1 MVATFSPH
9 RDAGGTLHLPSPT
22 GIHHVDASSAIRQLR
37 RSLSRSPSKSSDFR
51 FLSRSHSQT
60 PNTPFISS
68 PLSPSRRGNL
78 FFVPA
83 TTSHV
88 SPFTA
93 SVPAKSTASTLTTT
107 ATTSS
112 ATPVAIPFPP
122 SAKISRPVMRRTG
135 SLPNARSRTSPKSP
149 SKRVLNV
156 SSDQGNAT
164 AAPPI
169 ASPFIENEN
178 RVQED
183 STTSENF
190 QPFSTDLSPEN
201 INTNFALKPS
211 LGRIEKRRSGNFGS
225 LGSAVSPLKRTDG
238 AMNLDQNEFASPSA
252 KRRSLQYIS
261 GVSDF
266 SIFDATDNSQSS
278 NDISNNMVR
287 ETETQP
293 FAFSSL
299 PGGNFATIPKR
310 SSSLRRST
318 LQQRGERPLF
328 SRSRLMNV
336 DYPDSP
342 PKSPIAAMRHRPSLD
357 SSLSSSIPF
366 RDNLFTPQPRPAS
379 SNPLFANV
387 QHGMANS
394 TPHAAH
400 PLSRTITQSSS
411 SSSLADDSPTHEPIH
426 KSDRPRPIFNFS
438 KSLPVGTTRPE
449 PQRQF
454 TREDSNASTDSFA
467 TPDNYRQ
474 AKPYAAAFM
483 STGLISKKNRNAEDS
498 QSSFGASTKN
508 MPDTPCKRSTTFLP
522 SAQKALP
529 VRPVSRPKLVRQPFL
544 APSTPSQH
552 AVPASG
558 PFSRGNGVLSNVFNR
573 PYHSRRDSFVSIDG
587 DDGSISQSPSARHG
601 SQQSNESDF
610 PPTPTKQTPA
620 THEILPGS
628 LRGTPLGE
636 TSIKVPI
643 DAQEATTP
651 CTPKD
656 SIFPPDPSGLSI
668 SAPNEPALSLDDL
681 NASTITFPATPTASR
696 DYFAPTGKRKSMS
709 LGGFNAMDVDTSL
722 TTRFDKVE
730 LIGTG
735 EFSQV
740 YRVSNPP
747 ETSQYKSIFSLP
759 SAGCNSPSALS
770 ERVWAVKKSKQAFGG
785 PKDRTRR
792 MREAEILRALAH
804 SDHVISFI
812 DHWEDRGHLYIQTE
826 YCEEG
831 SLDVF
836 LAQVGLKARLDDFR
850 IWKILLELSQGLKHI
865 HDSGFI
871 HLDLKPANVLITFEG
886 VLKIGDFGMATTW
899 PAEKH
904 IEGEGDREY
913 MGPEVLM
920 GMYDKPA
927 DIFALGLIIFEIAGN
942 VELPDNGLSW
952 QKLRNGDIS
961 DVPSLTWSSE
971 TSILRDASGN
981 PLFEG
986 FSFDELCHSDPAFED
1001 SGIDFT
1007 GSRLPKPHHLTRSG
1021 ELVEPPSFM
1030 VDANHEDAL
1039 DKLVRWMISPDP
1051 SQRPTADHLLQAHGI
1066 QWAMTRRRAGATVFE
1081 GNWGPADEILQ
1092 EDAEMID
1099 V

>member
-60 PNTPFISS
+60 TPNTPFISS

-88 SPFTA
+88 SPFTTTT
-93 SVPAKSTASTLTTT
+93 PAKSTASTLTTT
-107 ATTSS
+107 ASASTT
-112 ATPVAIPFPP
+112 TPVAIPFPP

-149 SKRVLNV
+149 TKRVLNV

-164 AAPPI
+164 AIPPV
-169 ASPFIENEN
+169 ATLFSQNESCTQEN
-178 RVQED
+178 
-183 STTSENF
+183 STLSENF
-190 QPFSTDLSPEN
+190 QPFSTEPSPEN
-201 INTNFALKPS
+201 VNSNLALKPT

-225 LGSAVSPLKRTDG
+225 LASAVSPLKRTDG
-238 AMNLDQNEFASPSA
+238 AMNVDQNESASPSA
-252 KRRSLQYIS
+252 KRRSLQCLS
-261 GVSDF
+261 GTPDF
-266 SIFDATDNSQSS
+266 SIFDATDSFQSS
-278 NDISNNMVR
+278 SETWDSMTR
-287 ETETQP
+287 ETETHP

-342 PKSPIAAMRHRPSLD
+342 PRSPIAAMRHRPSLD
-357 SSLSSSIPF
+357 SSLSSSTPF
-366 RDNLFTPQPRPAS
+366 RDNLFTPPQPRPAA

-387 QHGMANS
+387 QHEITS
-394 TPHAAH
+394 TTPHAAH

-438 KSLPVGTTRPE
+438 KSLPVGATRPE
-449 PQRQF
+449 AQRQF
-454 TREDSNASTDSFA
+454 AREDSNASTDSFA

-474 AKPYAAAFM
+474 AKPCAAAFM
-483 STGLISKKNRNAEDS
+483 STGLISKKNRNAEDL
-498 QSSFGASTKN
+498 QSSFGASTKT
-508 MPDTPCKRSTTFLP
+508 MPDTPCKRSSTFLP

-529 VRPVSRPKLVRQPFL
+529 VRPVARPKLIRQPFM

-558 PFSRGNGVLSNVFNR
+558 PFSRGNGVLGNVFSR
-573 PYHSRRDSFVSIDG
+573 PYQSRRDSFVSIDG
-587 DDGSISQSPSARHG
+587 DDQSVSQSPSARHD

-610 PPTPTKQTPA
+610 PPTPTKQTP
-620 THEILPGS
+620 TNHGLLPGS
-628 LRGTPLGE
+628 LRGTPFGE
-636 TSIKVPI
+636 PPTQVPI
-643 DAQEATTP
+643 DVLEASTP

-740 YRVSNPP
+740 YRVSNPQD
-747 ETSQYKSIFSLP
+747 TSQYKSIFSLP
-759 SAGCNSPSALS
+759 SAGCNSPSALP

-792 MREAEILRALAH
+792 VREAEILRALAH
-804 SDHVISFI
+804 SDHVISFF

-850 IWKILLELSQGLKHI
+850 IWKILLELSQVCLSTKKQCCNRLLI
-865 HDSGFI
+865 RTAGF
-871 HLDLKPANVLITFEG
+871 
-886 VLKIGDFGMATTW
+886 
-899 PAEKH
+899 
-904 IEGEGDREY
+904 
-913 MGPEVLM
+913 
-920 GMYDKPA
+920 
-927 DIFALGLIIFEIAGN
+927 
-942 VELPDNGLSW
+942 
-952 QKLRNGDIS
+952 
-961 DVPSLTWSSE
+961 E
-971 TSILRDASGN
+971 TYS
-981 PLFEG
+981 
-986 FSFDELCHSDPAFED
+986 
-1001 SGIDFT
+1001 
-1007 GSRLPKPHHLTRSG
+1007 
-1021 ELVEPPSFM
+1021 
-1030 VDANHEDAL
+1030 
-1039 DKLVRWMISPDP
+1039 
-1051 SQRPTADHLLQAHGI
+1051 
-1066 QWAMTRRRAGATVFE
+1066 
-1081 GNWGPADEILQ
+1081 
-1092 EDAEMID
+1092 
-1099 V
+1099 

>member
-9 RDAGGTLHLPSPT
+9 RDGGTLHLPSPT

-51 FLSRSHSQT
+51 FLSRPHSQANS
-60 PNTPFISS
+60 NTPFISS

-83 TTSHV
+83 TTSNI
-88 SPFTA
+88 SAANLST
-93 SVPAKSTASTLTTT
+93 PAPSKSTFAASTTP
-107 ATTSS
+107 AAAPP
-112 ATPVAIPFPP
+112 ATPVAVPFPP
-122 SAKISRPVMRRTG
+122 SAKITRPLMRRTG
-135 SLPNARSRTSPKSP
+135 SLPNTRPRTSPKSP
-149 SKRVLNV
+149 SKRVLNI

-164 AAPPI
+164 VTPPV
-169 ASPFIENEN
+169 SLNENEGFL
-178 RVQED
+178 QEP
-183 STTSENF
+183 SITSSENF
-190 QPFSTDLSPEN
+190 ALFSTDISTDNNNNSNN
-201 INTNFALKPS
+201 IAFKPNPH
-211 LGRIEKRRSGNFGS
+211 RIEKRRSGNFGS
-225 LGSAVSPLKRTDG
+225 LTTTVSPLKRSDG
-238 AMNLDQNEFASPSA
+238 AMNLDRAEFASPSA
-252 KRRSLQYIS
+252 KRRSLHS
-261 GVSDF
+261 VGGTPDF
-266 SIFDATDNSQSS
+266 SIFDATDNFPSS
-278 NDISNNMVR
+278 NETSDNMSR
-287 ETETQP
+287 ETEVQLFT
-293 FAFSSL
+293 FSSL

-318 LQQRGERPLF
+318 LQQRQGERSLF
-328 SRSRLMNV
+328 NRSRLANV
-336 DYPDSP
+336 DFPDSP
-342 PKSPIAAMRHRPSLD
+342 PKSPIAAMQQRYPLG
-357 SSLSSSIPF
+357 SSLSTTPSHDSV
-366 RDNLFTPQPRPAS
+366 FTPQQRPAS

-387 QHGMANS
+387 QRDIPS
-394 TPHAAH
+394 TTPHAAH

-426 KSDRPRPIFNFS
+426 KTDRPRPIFNFS
-438 KSLPVGTTRPE
+438 KSLPVGATRPE
-449 PQRQF
+449 APRQF
-454 TREDSNASTDSFA
+454 TREDSNTSTDSFA
-467 TPDNYRQ
+467 TPENYRQ

-483 STGLISKKNRNAEDS
+483 STGLISKKNRNADDL
-498 QSSFGASTKN
+498 QSSFGSSKN
-508 MPDTPCKRSTTFLP
+508 MPDTPCKRSSTFLP

-529 VRPVSRPKLVRQPFL
+529 VRPISRPKLARQTFV
-544 APSTPSQH
+544 APSTPSHH

-558 PFSRGNGVLSNVFNR
+558 PFSRGNGVLGNVFSR
-573 PYHSRRDSFVSIDG
+573 PYSSRRDSFASVDG
-587 DDGSISQSPSARHG
+587 DDRSISNSPSARRDNQR
-601 SQQSNESDF
+601 STDF
-610 PPTPTKQTPA
+610 DLPPTPTKQTFPSSQ
-620 THEILPGS
+620 LQ
-628 LRGTPLGE
+628 GTPHGDPSVQLQ
-636 TSIKVPI
+636 I
-643 DAQEATTP
+643 DSLESTTP

-656 SIFPPDPSGLSI
+656 NNILPDPSGLSI

-681 NASTITFPATPTASR
+681 NASTITFPATPTAPR
-696 DYFAPTGKRKSMS
+696 DYFAPTGQRKSMS
-709 LGGFNAMDVDTSL
+709 LGGFTAMDVDTSL

-740 YRVSNPP
+740 YRVSNSP
-747 ETSQYKSIFSLP
+747 ENTQYKSIFSLP
-759 SAGCNSPSALS
+759 SAGSNSPSTLP

-785 PKDRTRR
+785 PKDRSRR
-792 MREAEILRALAH
+792 MREVEILRALAN
-804 SDHVISFI
+804 SDHVISFV

-871 HLDLKPANVLITFEG
+871 HLDIKPANVLITFEG

-913 MGPEVLM
+913 MGPEVLL

-927 DIFALGLIIFEIAGN
+927 DIFALGLIMFEIAGN

-971 TSILRDASGN
+971 TSILRDSSGN
-981 PLFEG
+981 PLSESS
-986 FSFDELCHSDPAFED
+986 SFDELCRSDPAFED
-1001 SGIDFT
+1001 SGVDF
-1007 GSRLPKPHHLTRSG
+1007 SRSRVPKLQQLSRSG
-1021 ELVEPPSFM
+1021 ELVEPPAFM
-1030 VDANHEDAL
+1030 VDANHEDSL
-1039 DKLVRWMISPDP
+1039 DKLVRWMITPDP
-1051 SQRPTADHLLQAHGI
+1051 ASRPTADQLLQAYGT
-1066 QWAMTRRRAGATVFE
+1066 QWAMSRRRAGATVFE
-1081 GNWGPADEILQ
+1081 GNWGPADDILQ